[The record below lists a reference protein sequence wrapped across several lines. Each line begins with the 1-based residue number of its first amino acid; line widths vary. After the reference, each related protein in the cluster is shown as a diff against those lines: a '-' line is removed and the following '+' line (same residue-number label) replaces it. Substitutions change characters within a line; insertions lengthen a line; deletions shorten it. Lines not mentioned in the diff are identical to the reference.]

1 MSGASLSAVMRA
13 WAHRR
18 VRRAW
23 QHRGLLAWL
32 MLPLHLLHRAWRG
45 GRSLA
50 YRVGYRR
57 PVQLPVP
64 VVVVGNLTVGGTGKT
79 PLVIE
84 LVCALRSRGWTPGV
98 VASGFGGSA
107 DGPVLVQPDTDPA
120 LCGDEPLLVRHV
132 ADCPVAVGRDRIAA
146 AQLLLASNADCDL
159 LIADDGLQHRRLA
172 RDMEIVVVNASGVGN
187 GWLLP
192 AGPLRDP
199 PERLEKVDAV
209 VLHGVVPPVRIHSP
223 FFRMQT
229 SVRDAVS
236 MTEPQR
242 RIDLEALARE
252 QREQHLRLLAVCA
265 IGNPERFF
273 SMLRE
278 HGLVCDTVALPD
290 HDTID
295 AAILPPGRYDTI
307 LMTQKDAVK
316 CHRDAQL
323 CRDGRIW
330 IVPLHSELDV
340 GLIDFLAT
348 RLRGRFHG
356 SEAA

>member
-1 MSGASLSAVMRA
+1 MSAGLSTVLRS

-23 QHRGLLAWL
+23 QRRGLLAYL
-32 MLPLHLLHRAWRG
+32 MLPLHLVHRVWRG
-45 GRSLA
+45 GRFLA
-50 YRVGYRR
+50 YRLGYRR

-84 LVCALRSRGWTPGV
+84 LVRAMRGRGWTPGV
-98 VASGFGGSA
+98 VASGFGGTA
-107 DGPVLVQPDTDPA
+107 EGPVLVEPDTDPA
-120 LCGDEPLLVRHV
+120 LCGDEPLLMRHV
-132 ADCPVAVGRDRIAA
+132 AGCPVAVGRDRIAA
-146 AQLLLASNADCDL
+146 AQLLLASHADCDL
-159 LIADDGLQHRRLA
+159 IIADDGLQHRRLA

-187 GWLLP
+187 GLLLP

-199 PERLEKVDAV
+199 PERLQKVDAV
-209 VLHGVVPPVRIHSP
+209 VLHGIVPPVRIHSP

-229 SVRDAVS
+229 SLQDAVS
-236 MTEPQR
+236 MTAPPRHMQ
-242 RIDLEALARE
+242 LEALARE
-252 QREQHLRLLAVCA
+252 QREHKLRLLALCA

-278 HGLVCDTVALPD
+278 HGLVCDTIALPD
-290 HDTID
+290 HHTID
-295 AAILPPGRYDTI
+295 ASIVPPGRYDFI

-330 IVPLHSELDV
+330 IVPLHSDLDV

-348 RLRGRFHG
+348 RLRERSHG

>member
-1 MSGASLSAVMRA
+1 MSTGLTALMRS

-23 QHRGLLAWL
+23 QHRGLLAWAL
-32 MLPLHLLHRAWRG
+32 LPLHLAHRAWRG
-45 GRSLA
+45 GRALA
-50 YRVGYRR
+50 YRAGYRR
-57 PVQLPVP
+57 PVRLPVP

-84 LVCALRSRGWTPGV
+84 LVRALRGRGWTPGV
-98 VASGFGGSA
+98 VASGFGGTA
-107 DGPVLVQPDTDPA
+107 EGPVVVELDTDPA
-120 LCGDEPLLVRHV
+120 VCGDEPLLVRH
-132 ADCPVAVGRDRIAA
+132 AAGCPVAVGRDRIGA

-172 RDMEIVVVNASGVGN
+172 RDMEIVVVNGSGVGN

-199 PERLEKVDAV
+199 PERLQDVDAV
-209 VLHGVVPPVRIHSP
+209 VLHGIVPPVRIHSP

-229 SVRDAVS
+229 RVEDAVS
-236 MTEPQR
+236 MTAPPR
-242 RIDLEALARE
+242 RMTLDEMAHE
-252 QREQHLRLLAVCA
+252 QREHKLRLLALCA
-265 IGNPERFF
+265 IGNPDRFF
-273 SMLRE
+273 AMLRE
-278 HGLVCDTVALPD
+278 HGLVCETIALPD

-295 AAILPPGRYDTI
+295 ASIVPTGRYDRI

-330 IVPLHSELDV
+330 IVPLHSELEV

-348 RLRGRFHG
+348 RLRGRAHG